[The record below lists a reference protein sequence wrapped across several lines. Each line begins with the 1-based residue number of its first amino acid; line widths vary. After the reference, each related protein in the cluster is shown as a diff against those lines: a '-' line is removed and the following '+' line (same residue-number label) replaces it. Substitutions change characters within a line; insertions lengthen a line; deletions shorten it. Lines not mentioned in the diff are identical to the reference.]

1 MDKHPS
7 MNVGHKASYY
17 KLSSKV
23 QNVQVPILHKPSRF
37 VPTSFIRE
45 QGSAVVSLLLLS
57 LGKGIGDPQK
67 LSLTIAI
74 KRIDFYNLC
83 S

>member
-1 MDKHPS
+1 MCRFLSYTSPH
-7 MNVGHKASYY
+7 AS
-17 KLSSKV
+17 SQPAS
-23 QNVQVPILHKPSRF
+23 Q
-37 VPTSFIRE
+37 RE
-45 QGSAVVSLLLLS
+45 LGGAVVGFLLLS

-74 KRIDFYNLC
+74 KRIDFYNLR